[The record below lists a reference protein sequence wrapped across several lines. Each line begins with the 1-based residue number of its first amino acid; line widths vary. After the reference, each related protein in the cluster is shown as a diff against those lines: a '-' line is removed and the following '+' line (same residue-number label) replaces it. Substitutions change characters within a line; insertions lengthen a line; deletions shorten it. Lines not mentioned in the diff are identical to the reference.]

1 MSQHSTFPDFLD
13 RTKIFAIKAGA
24 KHEALRDIPKNG
36 LKKHETSAF
45 MAGLV
50 MNTLVNHL
58 AECKQPFSDAFFEI
72 GSRGDIQKQLAYNRF
87 HSWAHGGANMSRDNF
102 MHFCRIV
109 AVHVRSILK
118 ADTAEFQTLCT
129 EVASFLKIP
138 ATDVA
143 RIFDFSSASSEAAT
157 HVPDVKTINPTM
169 PLATTPEKR
178 KHDVPWLTSRAR
190 LIVPSTHNIGQYRA
204 FEADSAGVYDLY
216 RRHSQD
222 GLIVR
227 ESFLIQRVVGFEDA
241 EEGFDEQCIKGDLI
255 GYDVTRPATPQQHWN
270 MVGMVTSSTVN
281 FHLWRTVSD
290 RVIHEYMQI
299 QRDSAGKIDLATAMR
314 SGMSDDGK
322 WLCAIWGVVRRQAGT
337 HSVTKDQFVANAK
350 NHAGPVTKADPL
362 HDVLKSMFFEDK
374 SVRGPQHSPGGIA
387 VLFDRA
393 VLKFEEG
400 RIAATAPGKKP
411 AQKQGGA
418 GSEPRGKPR
427 GKKKP
432 KTQ

>member
-1 MSQHSTFPDFLD
+1 MTEYSIFPDFLD
-13 RTKIFAIKAGA
+13 RTKILAIKAGA
-24 KHEALRDIPKNG
+24 KHESLRKIPKNG
-36 LKKHETSAF
+36 LTKHETSAF

-50 MNTLVNHL
+50 MNTTVNHL
-58 AECKQPFSDAFFEI
+58 PECKQPFSSDFYEI
-72 GSRGDIQKQLAYNRF
+72 GSKDDIHRQLAFNRF
-87 HSWAHGGANMSRDNF
+87 YSWAHHGKNMARENF

-109 AVHVRSILK
+109 AVHLRAILK
-118 ADTAEFQTLCT
+118 AETAEFQTLCT

-143 RIFDFSSASSEAAT
+143 RVFDFSGAGTTNGQAPEGKTASPPAPPAA
-157 HVPDVKTINPTM
+157 
-169 PLATTPEKR
+169 AAAQSKR
-178 KHDVPWLTSRAR
+178 KYDVPWLTSRAR

-204 FEADSAGVYDLY
+204 FEKDSAGVYDLY

-227 ESFLIQRVVGFEDA
+227 ESFLIQRVEGFEDA

-255 GYDVTRPATPQQHWN
+255 GYDVTRPASPQQHWN
-270 MVGMVTSSTVN
+270 MVGMVTGSTVN

-299 QRDSAGKIDLATAMR
+299 QRDTAGKIDLATAMR

-362 HDVLKSMFFEDK
+362 QTVLKSMFFEDK
-374 SVRGPQHSPGGIA
+374 SARGPQHSPGGIA

-393 VLKFEEG
+393 VRKFEEG
-400 RIAATAPGKKP
+400 RLAAAAPAKKP
-411 AQKQGGA
+411 APKRAGG
-418 GSEPRGKPR
+418 GSAPR

-432 KTQ
+432 KAQ